1 MEQILT
7 WQQIYDPFSNIWLS
21 ALVAFLPILCFLVC
35 LVVLK
40 LKGYQA
46 GFLTVILATL
56 VALFAYKMPWNL
68 VGASFIQGFTNGM
81 WPIAWI
87 IIAAIFFTN
96 FLSSQVLLKSLKKA

>member
-81 WPIAWI
+81 CYSLDYHRGNLSLQTFYQVR
-87 IIAAIFFTN
+87 FF
-96 FLSSQVLLKSLKKA
+96 

>member
-81 WPIAWI
+81 WAYSLDYHRGNLSLQTFYQVR
-87 IIAAIFFTN
+87 FF
-96 FLSSQVLLKSLKKA
+96 

>member
-68 VGASFIQGFTNGM
+68 VGASFYSRLYKWYVAYSLDYHRGNLSLQTFYQVR
-81 WPIAWI
+81 
-87 IIAAIFFTN
+87 FF
-96 FLSSQVLLKSLKKA
+96 